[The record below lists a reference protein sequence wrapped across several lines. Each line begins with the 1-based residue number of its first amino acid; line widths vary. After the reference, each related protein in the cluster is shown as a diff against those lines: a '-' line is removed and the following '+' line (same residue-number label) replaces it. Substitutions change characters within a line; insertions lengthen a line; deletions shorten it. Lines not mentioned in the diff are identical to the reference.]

1 MIETFED
8 RGRTMR
14 EIISLFF
21 ETLYIWTAAFVYG
34 LACAKD
40 GPPSPV
46 QKIANNFFLKIK

>member
-46 QKIANNFFLKIK
+46 QKIANNFLKKIK